1 MHLRPQARNLMEE
14 ASSSKKQKTLP
25 PPHMSHMS
33 ALATTTGQNYLE
45 MTSAMVIQVDDDLS
59 QDAIDSAD
67 VNFQKDLSVIPGV
80 YWKIGLLVDWPVFRQ
95 EPSDGINGEELFMH
109 HIMHEGWFI
118 SSMLFTSHKQLDDT
132 SCIVAWAPAV
142 TGSTEPPCTWHVPF
156 RCKKATV
163 GVHCTDMISWQQDQL
178 SAALP
183 TTGAGKGGGGR
194 GGGGKGGNKG
204 SGWLNKAVPL
214 AVAVIGEQHEVALQL
229 AEEVHHHGPNIQKS
243 IKILIYIYI

>member
-1 MHLRPQARNLMEE
+1 M
-14 ASSSKKQKTLP
+14 KKQKTMMETLP
-25 PPHMSHMS
+25 PPPCPGCDSTLAMS
-33 ALATTTGQNYLE
+33 ALSSTTGQNYMSE
-45 MTSAMVIQVDDDLS
+45 TQAMVIQVSDDLS

-80 YWKIGLLVDWPVFRQ
+80 YWKIGELAEWPVFRQ

-118 SSMLFTSHKQLDDT
+118 SSMLFTSHKALQDT
-132 SCIVAWAPAV
+132 SGIVAWAPAV
-142 TGSTEPPCTWHVPF
+142 TGSTEPPTSWHVPF
-156 RCKKATV
+156 WSKKATV
-163 GVHCTDMISWQQDQL
+163 GVHASDMISWQQEQL
-178 SAALP
+178 S
-183 TTGAGKGGGGR
+183 AGKGGGGR
-194 GGGGKGGNKG
+194 GGGGKGGGGKG

-243 IKILIYIYI
+243 IKILIYIYEIIYGNILKIS